1 MRPNRIREKWAAGE
15 AVINGWLAIPHSLSA
30 ETMAHQ
36 GWDSVTIDMQHG
48 LIDYEGAL
56 SLLLAISTTNAVP
69 LVRAAWLDEGMLMK
83 MLDAGAYGIICPMIE
98 TAADAERFV
107 RATRYPP
114 RGNRSYGP
122 IRGLLY
128 GGSDYAQHADETLV
142 RFAMIETRAAIDNVD
157 AILAVD
163 GVDAVYIGPAD
174 LSLALGESP
183 KFDQEAPVVLE
194 AIDHILA
201 RARAAGK
208 PAGIHNGTAAY
219 AKRMLDKGFQFVTI
233 GSDARFIAAA
243 AAQALAVVRG

>member
-1 MRPNRIREKWAAGE
+1 MRPNRIRQKWAAGE
-15 AVINGWLAIPHSLSA
+15 PVINGWLAIPHSLSA

-48 LIDYEGAL
+48 LVDYEGAL
-56 SLLLAISTTNAVP
+56 SLLTAISTTDAVP
-69 LVRAAWLDEGMLMK
+69 LVRAGWLDEGMLMK
-83 MLDAGAYGIICPMIE
+83 VLDAGAYGIICPMIE

-128 GGSDYAQHADETLV
+128 GGADYAQHADETLV

-219 AKRMLDKGFQFVTI
+219 AKRMIDKGFQFVTI

-243 AAQALAVVRG
+243 AAQALATVRG